1 MILMNSIGRR
11 RDKSIN
17 SNRTSKAIAAVPIA
31 GIVVAASLLLSGIVL
46 ISSYQQPAIA
56 QEQNMTGEAAGGG
69 NASTTGATGGASN
82 SEVMFHLEEV
92 RKALEN
98 NDVQG
103 AMMHLDVAMSLLGG
117 GSSST
122 QGNMTM
128 STTGSSSSMG

>member
-1 MILMNSIGRR
+1 MILMNSDGRR

-17 SNRTSKAIAAVPIA
+17 SNRTSKAIAAMPIA
-31 GIVVAASLLLSGIVL
+31 GIVVAASLLLAGIAL

-56 QEQNMTGEAAGGG
+56 QQQNMTGGAAGGG

-98 NDVQG
+98 N
-103 AMMHLDVAMSLLGG
+103 ALGFSYESIG
-117 GSSST
+117 RW
-122 QGNMTM
+122 Q
-128 STTGSSSSMG
+128 